1 MLSRVADH
9 LYWMSRYME
18 RVENLARL
26 VQVSME
32 LLLDAAVTG
41 NRSMESYWSPVLA
54 ATAME
59 ESFATL
65 YPNPQ
70 PGDIALF
77 LTTDEQNPDSI
88 YSCIKLAR
96 ENARTVRDQISDEM
110 WAELNE
116 LFLFIGSKSAQ
127 SLFHRSPQSF
137 YEKIIQSA
145 LLFEGITAATL
156 PRSEG
161 WYFLQLGR
169 FLERAD
175 KTSRFL
181 DIKTHTT
188 QSESSNQ
195 ALDSIQWS
203 TILRSC
209 SAFATFRRAF
219 GAQVNIENVVELLL
233 FSTEFPRSVRFCLR
247 HADELLH
254 QVSGV
259 PTGQYSNSAEKI
271 TGSLLA
277 KLNFSSSADV
287 LQQGLHDFVD
297 ELQATLNSVGQ
308 SVFENYVLL
317 PREVNRLVVRHPSA
331 EAAAFQQ
338 QQQQQ

>member
-41 NRSMESYWSPVLA
+41 NRSIKHYWSPVLA
-54 ATAME
+54 ATEME
-59 ESFATL
+59 EDFATL

-70 PGDIALF
+70 PGDIATF
-77 LTTDEQNPDSI
+77 LTTDERNPGSI
-88 YSCIKLAR
+88 YSCIKQAR

-116 LFLFIGSKSAQ
+116 LFHFICSKPAQ
-127 SLFHRSPQSF
+127 SLFQRSPQAF

-145 LLFEGITAATL
+145 LLFDGITSATL
-156 PRSEG
+156 PRNEG

-169 FLERAD
+169 VLERAD

-181 DIKTHTT
+181 DIKTHTLET
-188 QSESSNQ
+188 DSND

-219 GAQVNIENVVELLL
+219 GGQVNMEQVVELLL
-233 FSTEFPRSVRFCLR
+233 FSTDFPRSVRFCVR
-247 HADELLH
+247 HTDELLH
-254 QVSGV
+254 HISGTS
-259 PTGQYSNSAEKI
+259 TGQYSNNAEKL

-277 KLNFSSSADV
+277 RLNFSSSADV
-287 LQQGLHDFVD
+287 MQRGLHESID
-297 ELQATLNSVGQ
+297 ELQVSLNAIGQGIFDHYVHLPKEGNTLFIRHTGLTPD
-308 SVFENYVLL
+308 VFQL
-317 PREVNRLVVRHPSA
+317 
-331 EAAAFQQ
+331 QQ
-338 QQQQQ
+338 QQQ